1 MVQDLLITN
10 RLLIP
15 AAEMQWRFSRAS
27 GPGGQASKGIDRIQC
42 FEPFLVVLS
51 EGYCFVLRSASF
63 HE

>member
-10 RLLIP
+10 RLQIP
-15 AAEMQWRFSRAS
+15 VAELQWRFSKAS
-27 GPGGQASKGIDRIQC
+27 GPGGQVSKGIDLIQY

-51 EGYCFVLRSASF
+51 EGYCFVLRSASL